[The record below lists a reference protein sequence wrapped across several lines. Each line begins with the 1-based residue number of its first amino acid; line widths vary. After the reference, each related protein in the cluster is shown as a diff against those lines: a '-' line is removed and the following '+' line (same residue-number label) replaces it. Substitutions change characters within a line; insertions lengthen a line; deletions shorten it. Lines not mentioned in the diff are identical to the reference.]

1 MQNNIIAIAGYKNS
15 GKDVVSSM
23 LQYLLNSPKI
33 FHNYFSYKIFNKIFR
48 NGKYKI
54 ISFAHPLKRTL
65 AALLDIDIKLFDNR
79 DFKENYYVYFPTLE
93 ITNKIYPNMLGYPN
107 ISEGKFSRMVNNND
121 LSFLKTNYITIRQL
135 LQVFGTEI
143 MRNYFGDELWI
154 LSTLKNKRNI
164 IISDLRFKVEFE
176 AIKNL
181 GGTCILINRD
191 ICKPGNH
198 VSEKE
203 IQELYNNN
211 CFDSVIDNN
220 RTLYDLFNQLKN
232 GIRNF

>member
-15 GKDVVSSM
+15 GKDVASSV
-23 LQYLLNSPKI
+23 LQYLLNSPRI
-33 FHNYFSYKIFNKIFR
+33 FHNYFFYKLFNKIFR

-79 DFKENYYVYFPTLE
+79 EFKENYYIYFPTLE

-107 ISEGKFSRMVNNND
+107 ISEGKFSRMVNNGD

-135 LQVFGTEI
+135 LQIFGTEI
-143 MRNYFGDELWI
+143 MRNYFGDKLWI
-154 LSTLKNKRNI
+154 LSTLKNKNNI
-164 IISDLRFKVEFE
+164 IISDLRFKVEFN
-176 AIKNL
+176 AIKDLN
-181 GGTCILINRD
+181 GICILINRN

-198 VSEKE
+198 ASEKE
-203 IQELYNNN
+203 IQDLNNNN
-211 CFDSVIDNN
+211 CFDIVIDNN
-220 RTLYDLFNQLKN
+220 STIKNLFYCLKN
-232 GIRNF
+232 IYKHL

>member
-15 GKDVVSSM
+15 GKDVASSM

-33 FHNYFSYKIFNKIFR
+33 FHNYFLYKICNKLFR

-65 AALLDIDIKLFDNR
+65 SALLDVDIKLFDNR
-79 DFKENYYVYFPTLE
+79 DFKENYYIYFPTLE
-93 ITNKIYPNMLGYPN
+93 ITNNPNNLN
-107 ISEGKFSRMVNNND
+107 ISEGKFSRMVNNGD

-154 LSTLKNKRNI
+154 LSTLKNKHNI
-164 IISDLRFKVEFE
+164 IVSDLRFKVEFNS
-176 AIKNL
+176 IKNL
-181 GGTCILINRD
+181 GGICILINRD

-198 VSEKE
+198 ISEKE
-203 IQELYNNN
+203 IQELYNSS
-211 CFDSVIDNN
+211 CFDKVIDNN
-220 RTLYDLFNQLKN
+220 KTFCDLFNQLKN